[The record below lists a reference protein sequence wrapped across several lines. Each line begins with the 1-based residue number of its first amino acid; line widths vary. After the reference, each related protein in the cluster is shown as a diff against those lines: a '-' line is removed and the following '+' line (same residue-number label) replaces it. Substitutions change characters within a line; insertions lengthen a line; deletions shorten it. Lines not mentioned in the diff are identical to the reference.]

1 MTQPILAYWCLFIAA
16 LMPYLVLLVAKS
28 SRDYDNEDPRNMD
41 GFKTPV
47 RRRAHA
53 AHQNSFEA
61 FGFFAVAVLVAALR
75 GVPPHTIDELA
86 VLWVVLRIIYIA
98 VYLAGRGSLRS
109 LVWFAAIATTV
120 AIFLTALV

>member
-1 MTQPILAYWCLFIAA
+1 MAQPVLAYWCLFIAA
-16 LMPYLVLLVAKS
+16 LMPYLVLMVAKG

-41 GFKTPV
+41 GFRTPV

-61 FGFFAVAVLVAALR
+61 LGFFAVAILVAVLR
-75 GVPPHTIDELA
+75 GVPPRTIDELA

-98 VYLAGRGSLRS
+98 VYLSGRGTLRS
-109 LVWFAAIATTV
+109 LVWFVAFATTI
-120 AIFLTALV
+120 AIFLIALV

>member
-1 MTQPILAYWCLFIAA
+1 LLIAG
-16 LMPYLVLLVAKS
+16 LMPYLVLGVAKG

-61 FGFFAVAVLVAALR
+61 FGFFAAAILVAALR
-75 GVPPHTIDELA
+75 GAPPLRIDELA

-98 VYLAGRGSLRS
+98 VYLAGRGTLRS
-109 LVWFAAIATTV
+109 VVWSFAFATTI
-120 AIFLTALV
+120 AIFLVALL